1 MSRLASC
8 ATSRAGGSKHACEKL
23 HRVISRDHKKL
34 DVKVS
39 TIPLWIRYTRKRL
52 AQSLVNYPVLRI
64 PSWVECIFKHGG
76 HFFLGGRTLDELPA
90 VRQEL
95 RTFWQNYR
103 AIDKDFPMFTEMPE
117 SKWGSLI
124 PVAIHGDEG
133 RGRLKNPVMVVSLQS
148 LLPLHGKKTNMQGL
162 LGFACL
168 MECLFVFFCMS
179 MCDARGP

>member
-1 MSRLASC
+1 
-8 ATSRAGGSKHACEKL
+8 
-23 HRVISRDHKKL
+23 
-34 DVKVS
+34 
-39 TIPLWIRYTRKRL
+39 
-52 AQSLVNYPVLRI
+52 
-64 PSWVECIFKHGG
+64 
-76 HFFLGGRTLDELPA
+76 
-90 VRQEL
+90 
-95 RTFWQNYR
+95 
-103 AIDKDFPMFTEMPE
+103 MFTEMPE